1 MFIHICNN
9 ATFIIFSIYYIIMFV
24 FPRFGLTP
32 DKSFSTRVSSNVQ
45 YQICLKGTQDVSL
58 EIDTNTGFPK
68 KTPI

>member
-1 MFIHICNN
+1 
-9 ATFIIFSIYYIIMFV
+9 MFV